1 MQTKKCIGAENRY
14 IGGGGA
20 GSVCMRARIKITNP
34 VVLFIF
40 YVVEGAAGRPVI
52 GWSGQSRTRA
62 AARADTEG
70 KSIADIW

>member
-14 IGGGGA
+14 IGGGGG

-40 YVVEGAAGRPVI
+40 YVVAGAAGRPVI
-52 GWSGQSRTRA
+52 GWSRQSRTRA
-62 AARADTEG
+62 AARTQTPRG
-70 KSIADIW
+70 NQ